1 MPWQHPA
8 PAPIAPFPYW
18 PYTMAI
24 PQFYWDA
31 ESAEQRVKYLCM
43 LYDKLMSYTNKAVE
57 NVNVDSEAIKELQD
71 AFQKFQESGFN
82 DYYAEQV
89 AQWIAENLQK
99 IIDAMT
105 VSTVYFGLTDDGY
118 FTAIYP
124 ISWKTVQFDTIAD
137 YSSDYYGCLILLY

>member
-1 MPWQHPA
+1 MAWQHPA
-8 PAPIAPFPYW
+8 PAPIAPFPCW
-18 PYTMAI
+18 PYTMVI

-43 LYDKLMSYTNKAVE
+43 LYDKLMAYTNKAVE
-57 NVNVDSEAIKELQD
+57 NVNIDSEAIEELQD
-71 AFQKFQESGFN
+71 AFKKFQESGFD

-89 AQWIAENLQK
+89 AQWIAENMQK

-118 FTAIYP
+118 FTATYP
-124 ISWKTVQFDTIAD
+124 LSWKTVQFDTIAD
-137 YSSDYYGCLILLY
+137 YSSDYYGCLVLLY